1 MPISHEPLNPTLI
14 TSRLWDSVTNRVVV
28 EVLEEVTSTNDVIRD
43 RARQQNVEGLVLLAE
58 KQTSGKG
65 RQGRVWHTPAGRNLA
80 LTIAWAC
87 DPDISRLAGMSLA
100 AGAAIADAL
109 QETFDLSLA
118 LKWPND
124 MYVEGRKCG
133 GILVET
139 FIDGD
144 LRSHLMIGV
153 GLNVLPGDVEVD
165 QPVTDLASHVDSDI
179 SRSDVAASV
188 INGLV
193 RLLAGWPDSG
203 FNSWREAWCARDML
217 KGELITVTGGED
229 LAGVASG
236 VDETG
241 ALLIRTEQG
250 MRAVYSGDASVRR
263 NQNPC

>member
-1 MPISHEPLNPTLI
+1 MSIRHEPLNPVLI
-14 TSRLWDSVTNRVVV
+14 TSRFSDSVTNSIVI
-28 EVLEEVTSTNDVIRD
+28 EVLEEVTSTNDVMRD

-109 QETFDLSLA
+109 QETFDLSLD

-124 MYVEGRKCG
+124 MYIDGRKCG

-165 QPVTDLASHVDSDI
+165 QPVTDLASHVGGDI
-179 SRSDVAASV
+179 SRNDVAASV

-193 RLLAGWPDSG
+193 GLLAGWSDSG
-203 FNSWREAWCARDML
+203 FNSWRDAWCARDML
-217 KGELITVTGGED
+217 KDEPIIVTGGKD
-229 LAGVASG
+229 LAGIASG

-241 ALLIRTEQG
+241 ALLVRTEQG
-250 MRAVYSGDASVRR
+250 MRAVFSGEASVRR
-263 NQNPC
+263 HKS

>member
-1 MPISHEPLNPTLI
+1 MSIRHEPLNPTRI
-14 TSRLWDSVTNRVVV
+14 TSRLSDSVTNSVVV

-109 QETFDLSLA
+109 QETFDLSLD

-124 MYVEGRKCG
+124 MYIDGRKCG

-179 SRSDVAASV
+179 SRNDVAASV

-193 RLLAGWPDSG
+193 GLLAGWSDSG
-203 FNSWREAWCARDML
+203 FNSWRDAWCARDML
-217 KGELITVTGGED
+217 KDELITVTGGEE

-241 ALLIRTEQG
+241 ALLVRTEQG
-250 MRAVYSGDASVRR
+250 MRAVFSGEASVRR

>member
-1 MPISHEPLNPTLI
+1 MSIRHEPLNPALI
-14 TSRLWDSVTNRVVV
+14 TSRLWESVTNSVFV

-124 MYVEGRKCG
+124 MYLEGRKCG

-153 GLNVLPGDVEVD
+153 GLNVLPGGLEVD
-165 QPVTDLASHVDSDI
+165 QPVTNLAAHVAGDI
-179 SRSDVAASV
+179 SRNEVAASV

-193 RLLAGWPDSG
+193 NLLTAWSDRG
-203 FNSWREAWCARDML
+203 FNNWRDAWCARDML
-217 KGELITVTGGED
+217 KDEPITVTGGED
-229 LAGVASG
+229 LAGIASG

-241 ALLIRTEQG
+241 ALLVRTEQG
-250 MRAVYSGDASVRR
+250 MRTVFSGEASVRR
-263 NQNPC
+263 NQNTC

>member
-1 MPISHEPLNPTLI
+1 MSIRHQPLNPNHI
-14 TSRLWDSVTNRVVV
+14 TSRLWDSVTSRVVV
-28 EVLEEVTSTNDVIRD
+28 EVLEEVTSTNDFIRD

-65 RQGRVWHTPAGRNLA
+65 RQGRVWHTPVGRNLA

-100 AGAAIADAL
+100 AGAAIAEAL
-109 QETFDLSLA
+109 QETFDLSLD

-124 MYVEGRKCG
+124 MYVDGRKCG

-193 RLLAGWPDSG
+193 SLLAGWPDSG

-241 ALLIRTEQG
+241 ALLVRTEQG
-250 MRAVYSGDASVRR
+250 MRAVFSGEASVRR
-263 NQNPC
+263 NKNPC

>member
-1 MPISHEPLNPTLI
+1 MSISNESLNPTRI
-14 TSRLWDSVTNRVVV
+14 TSRLWDSVINSVVV

-65 RQGRVWHTPAGRNLA
+65 RQGRVWHTPVGRNLA

-100 AGAAIADAL
+100 AGAAIAEAL
-109 QETFDLSLA
+109 QETFDISLD

-179 SRSDVAASV
+179 SRNDVAASV

-193 RLLAGWPDSG
+193 SLLAAWSDRG
-203 FNSWREAWCARDML
+203 FNSWRDAWCARDML
-217 KGELITVTGGED
+217 KDEPITVTGGED

-250 MRAVYSGDASVRR
+250 MRAVYSGEASVRR
-263 NQNPC
+263 NKNSC

>member
-1 MPISHEPLNPTLI
+1 MSTRNKPLNSALI
-14 TSRLWDSVTNRVVV
+14 TSRLWESVTNSVVV

-43 RARQQNVEGLVLLAE
+43 RARQQNVEGLVLLVE

-109 QETFDLSLA
+109 QETFDLSLD

-124 MYVEGRKCG
+124 MYIDGRKCG

-153 GLNVLPGDVEVD
+153 GLNVLPGGLEVD
-165 QPVTDLASHVDSDI
+165 QPVTNLASHVDSDI
-179 SRSDVAASV
+179 SRNDVAASV

-193 RLLAGWPDSG
+193 SLLAGWSDRG
-203 FNSWREAWCARDML
+203 FNSWRDAWCARDIL
-217 KGELITVTGGED
+217 KDELITVTGGEE

-241 ALLIRTEQG
+241 ALLVRTEQG
-250 MRAVYSGDASVRR
+250 MRTVFSGEASVRR

>member
-1 MPISHEPLNPTLI
+1 MSISNESLNPTRI
-14 TSRLWDSVTNRVVV
+14 TSRLWDSVINSVVV

-65 RQGRVWHTPAGRNLA
+65 RQGRVWHTPVGRNLA

-100 AGAAIADAL
+100 AGAAIAEAL
-109 QETFDLSLA
+109 QETFDISLD

-179 SRSDVAASV
+179 SRNDVAASV

-193 RLLAGWPDSG
+193 SLLAGWSDSG
-203 FNSWREAWCARDML
+203 FNSWRDAWCARDML
-217 KGELITVTGGED
+217 KDEPITVTGGED